1 VSETEAPLT
10 IAQHLMVSR
19 ALDVVD
25 QELDRVL
32 RRYGAAVDA
41 DGARSDGNKA
51 LLDCARRFEEG
62 RGKSFATF
70 ARFRVRGAMLSDV
83 RASTRRAAVKLKM
96 LRAFANRMA
105 EYHDDFDVLEH
116 DKDECQRRLDAM
128 GAEHAMAAALAGAEE
143 ARRQADEDTEL
154 AEEHVE
160 AIEGL
165 RKVVGPLAQEERR
178 LLDLVYA
185 SGFNF
190 HQAAEDLGVAKDTAW
205 RRLRRLLAKL
215 RRGLHQ
221 YDITRAPPPVDLPG
235 VRPVLRLVKPGEGGA
250 ER

>member
-1 VSETEAPLT
+1 MTETEAPLT

-25 QELDRVL
+25 QELGRVL
-32 RRYGAAVDA
+32 RRYGAAVDEQ
-41 DGARSDGNKA
+41 GARSDGNAA
-51 LLDCARRFEEG
+51 LLASARRFEEG

-70 ARFRVRGAMLSDV
+70 ARFRVRGAMLSHV
-83 RASTRRAAVKLKM
+83 RAATRRGAIKLKM
-96 LRAFANRMA
+96 LRALANRMA

-116 DKDECQRRLDAM
+116 DRDECQRRLDAM

-143 ARRQADEDTEL
+143 ARRQADDDAEL
-154 AEEHVE
+154 AEEYVE

-165 RKVVGPLAQEERR
+165 GKVVGPLGQEERR
-178 LLDLVYA
+178 LLDLVFA
-185 SGFNF
+185 SDFNF

-205 RRLRRLLAKL
+205 RRLRRLLVKL
-215 RRGLHQ
+215 RRGLRQ

-235 VRPVLRLVKPGEGGA
+235 VRPVLRLVKSGDGGG
-250 ER
+250 

>member
-1 VSETEAPLT
+1 VSEAEAPLT
-10 IAQHLMVSR
+10 IAQHLLVSR

-25 QELDRVL
+25 QELDRAL
-32 RRYGAAVDA
+32 RRYGAAVDQ
-41 DGARSDGNKA
+41 DGARSDGSKA

-70 ARFRVRGAMLSDV
+70 ARFRVRGAMLSHV

-96 LRAFANRMA
+96 LRALAHRMA
-105 EYHDDFDVLEH
+105 EYHDDFDVVEH

-128 GAEHAMAAALAGAEE
+128 GAEHALAMALAGAAE
-143 ARRQADEDTEL
+143 ATRQADEDAEL
-154 AEEHVE
+154 AEEYVE

-165 RKVVGPLAQEERR
+165 RQVVGPATKEERR
-178 LLDLVYA
+178 LLDLVFA
-185 SGFNF
+185 SDFNF

-215 RRGLHQ
+215 RRGLRQ
-221 YDITRAPPPVDLPG
+221 YEITRAPPPLDLPA
-235 VRPVLRLVKPGEGGA
+235 VRPVLLRVVKPGEGGG
-250 ER
+250 